1 MLRQSPFFTIRGRIG
16 YWGLEMWVAVLHWLL
31 HCSFISFTAPA
42 GSPRKVHVSNYT
54 SPYSLLVTWQ
64 EIHPAAQNG
73 VILGYR
79 VLYTLVLVSRQ
90 TEITTDIEEITVQA
104 PTKNVLLTGL
114 SSFSLYMVEVLVSM
128 TLEMDHSVAQCLQVG
143 WDGPF

>member
-1 MLRQSPFFTIRGRIG
+1 M
-16 YWGLEMWVAVLHWLL
+16 ALL
-31 HCSFISFTAPA
+31 HCLLHRSFISFTAPA

-114 SSFSLYMVEVLVSM
+114 SSFSLYKIEVLGFN
-128 TLEMDHSVAQCLQVG
+128 DVG
-143 WDGPF
+143 DGPLSSPVFAGGLRWSILDRFACASLFKEPLI